1 MHMITGTEYCRTLQ
15 LSSEAATEDF
25 AREISLFARVGDVIT
40 LAGDL
45 GTGKTTFA
53 RAFIRALSPSNAG
66 REVPSPTFTLVQ
78 TYDDTRLPVAHFDFY
93 RVVDPAEVPELGF
106 PGLSD
111 TMVVLAEWP
120 DRAEAFLPPHRLEI
134 DLDDGDDESSREL
147 TLTGFGDWAER
158 AQRMEIVSAFLDA
171 GGHGASTRTFLQG
184 DASARRYERIW
195 PAGEKSVPLILMD
208 SAKTPDGPPVRDGLP
223 YSQIAHLAESVT
235 AFAAID
241 HGLREVGLCAPE
253 IFVSDLEAGLLV
265 IEDLGGEVYQ
275 DLVRAGEADMRAPYR
290 AAVDVLVKLAQC
302 TLPET
307 IALQEGLEHRVP
319 AYDDGALE
327 IEVELLL
334 DWYWPAVYGGAASRE
349 DRERFFAIWRALW
362 PRLNCHQ
369 TVWCLRDYHSPNLIW
384 RADETGLSRVGIIDF
399 QDAVLGHP
407 AYDLGSLLFDA
418 RVDVDAETERSMLKY
433 YMEQRLRADERFDE
447 SAFEECY
454 AILAAQRLTKIL
466 GIFMR
471 LKQRDGKP
479 GYLQHVPRL
488 WGYLERVLQA
498 PVLEDLR
505 AWFNEAFPEN
515 ARKVDLGV

>member
-1 MHMITGTEYCRTLQ
+1 MITGAEYCRKLH
-15 LSSEAATEDF
+15 LLSEAATEAF

-53 RAFIRALSPSNAG
+53 RAFIRAMSAGNAE

-93 RVVDPAEVPELGF
+93 RVADPAEVPELGF

-120 DRAEAFLPPHRLEI
+120 DRAEAFMPAHRLEI
-134 DLDDGDDESSREL
+134 VLDDGEDANSREL
-147 TLTGFGDWAER
+147 TLTGFGDWGPR
-158 AQRMEIVSAFLDA
+158 AQRMEVVSAFLDA
-171 GGHGASTRTFLQG
+171 GGYGAATRTFLQG

-195 PAGEKSVPLILMD
+195 PAGKTSTPRILMD
-208 SAKTPDGPPVRDGLP
+208 SAKTPDGPPVRNGLP

-241 HGLREVGLCAPE
+241 HGLREIGLCTPE
-253 IFVSDLEAGLLV
+253 IFDSDLEAGLLV

-275 DLVRAGEADMRAPYR
+275 DRVRAREADMSAPYT

-302 TLPET
+302 ALPET
-307 IALQEGLEHRVP
+307 VRLPEGLTHHVP
-319 AYDDGALE
+319 TYDAGALE

-334 DWYWPAVYGGAASRE
+334 DWYWPAVHGGTASDE
-349 DRERFFAIWRALW
+349 DREHFFAIWRALW

-384 RADETGLSRVGIIDF
+384 RAEEKGLARVGIIDF

-407 AYDLGSLLFDA
+407 AYDLASLLFDA
-418 RVDVDAETERSMLKY
+418 RVDVDEETESRMLKY
-433 YMEQRLRADERFDE
+433 YAQQRRLADETFDQN
-447 SAFEECY
+447 AFEECY

-488 WGYLERVLQA
+488 WGYLEHSLQA
-498 PVLEDLR
+498 PVLKDLK
-505 AWFNEAFPEN
+505 AWFNAAFPES
-515 ARKVDLGV
+515 ARKVDKTV